1 MRRRW
6 LRWLMWKKYMMLCR
20 CKCGKQDNEQKV
32 MRCCHRFKCC
42 GKPGCCKINQQ
53 KENDKKEDEKQ
64 ENQNQD
70 SQQVFEEE
78 EEN

>member
-1 MRRRW
+1 MH
-6 LRWLMWKKYMMLCR
+6 CR
-20 CKCGKQDNEQKV
+20 SQCGKKPDEKQENDQKV

-64 ENQNQD
+64 DNQNQD
-70 SQQVFEEE
+70 SQQIFEK
-78 EEN
+78 ENKV